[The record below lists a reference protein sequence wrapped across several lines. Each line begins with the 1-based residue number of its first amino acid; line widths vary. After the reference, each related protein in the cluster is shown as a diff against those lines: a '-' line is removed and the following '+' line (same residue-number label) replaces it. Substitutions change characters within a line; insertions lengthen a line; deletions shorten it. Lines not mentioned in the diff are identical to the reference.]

1 MLQDDNLEVDGVS
14 IHDSHDNTSSAGT
27 SSVTGLSLSSMSNIT
42 SYNTMLSYTKRRLDK
57 TGRMLQAK
65 SLTHTA
71 QRPAIVIPCHTNIEC
86 MYCKLYN
93 EDHALHSQCATPD
106 IPAEEHPPEPPKP
119 VPQILL
125 SMEENI
131 SLSKQR
137 SSPTKS
143 AKTTSAKS
151 TVSQR
156 STKSRER
163 TTPNNNNS
171 TTPDLELSAHAILAR
186 SSIHDSDHTTPTAL
200 SEEKGEYTE
209 TTDKG
214 TIAKTKIDLP
224 VIAPPKSST
233 VITESKVG
241 AASKS
246 PVVAPKIYK
255 LKYTKSSN
263 PGIGKL
269 DLGLASPFVH

>member
-1 MLQDDNLEVDGVS
+1 M
-14 IHDSHDNTSSAGT
+14 
-27 SSVTGLSLSSMSNIT
+27 
-42 SYNTMLSYTKRRLDK
+42 
-57 TGRMLQAK
+57 
-65 SLTHTA
+65 
-71 QRPAIVIPCHTNIEC
+71 
-86 MYCKLYN
+86 
-93 EDHALHSQCATPD
+93 
-106 IPAEEHPPEPPKP
+106 
-119 VPQILL
+119 PQILL

-131 SLSKQR
+131 SLSKHR

-143 AKTTSAKS
+143 ATTASAKS
-151 TVSQR
+151 TVSHR

-171 TTPDLELSAHAILAR
+171 TTPDLELSAHAILAG
-186 SSIHDSDHTTPTAL
+186 SSTHDSDHTTPTAL
-200 SEEKGEYTE
+200 SEEKGEHTQ
-209 TTDKG
+209 TTDKE
-214 TIAKTKIDLP
+214 TTAKTKIDLP

-233 VITESKVG
+233 EIRESKLG

-246 PVVAPKIYK
+246 PGVAPKIYK